1 MNSPLPVTDCAA
13 QAAVPATPLLPHP
26 QPRDVADLFISF
38 TLLALQGFGGVMA
51 VVHRELVEKKG
62 WLTDDEFV
70 EDWAVAQLMPGP
82 NVINIS
88 LMIGNR
94 YFGFRG
100 AAAALAGMLAAPLVV
115 VLLLALVH
123 ARYAD
128 HPGVIGAL
136 RGMGAVA
143 AGLIAATALKLLKP
157 LAANVMG
164 QPVCYGLMALCFVA
178 VALLR
183 WPLLYP
189 LGGLGLLACTL
200 TYLKLKNLPQDV
212 EDAQNAQVAGNAGL
226 PGPAAPVASYD
237 GQPDGVD
244 GKGRQP

>member
-1 MNSPLPVTDCAA
+1 
-13 QAAVPATPLLPHP
+13 
-26 QPRDVADLFISF
+26 
-38 TLLALQGFGGVMA
+38 MA

-62 WLTDDEFV
+62 WLTDAEFV

-94 YFGFRG
+94 YFGLRG
-100 AAAALAGMLAAPLVV
+100 AAAALAGMIAAPLVV
-115 VLLLALVH
+115 ILLLALVH
-123 ARYAD
+123 ARYAS

-157 LAANVMG
+157 LAANPLG
-164 QPVCYGLMALCFVA
+164 QPVCYALMALSFFA
-178 VALLR
+178 VAILR
-183 WPLLYP
+183 WPLFYP

-200 TYLKLKNLPQDV
+200 AYRKLKDTSA
-212 EDAQNAQVAGNAGL
+212 DA
-226 PGPAAPVASYD
+226 AANPSVTDEVS
-237 GQPDGVD
+237 
-244 GKGRQP
+244 